1 MVYSPSDPARI
12 GFNIDYEKEDDLI
25 VSDNDGD
32 KLLLIGP
39 DMMDTL
45 STFVLDY
52 IDKPDIRKFTISKIL

>member
-12 GFNIDYEKEDDLI
+12 GFKIDYEKEDDLI